1 MKLKSLLFGSAAV
14 FAAGTGAQA
23 ADLPVAEPV
32 EYVRICDAFGAGF
45 YYIPG
50 TDTCLKIGGRVRIE
64 SHYVDGDDFVSPLA
78 AAATS
83 GVTPPGNAGI
93 ALIPGITQQG
103 TGTNQNNI
111 VFVNGIFPT
120 VYTDEEREFNNWTS
134 RARAVVRMDA
144 RTQTDFGL
152 VRAYIEYQ
160 FTVGPADF
168 GVDYSGTGTNLNHAY
183 IQVTNDWGT
192 YTAGHTSSF
201 FDFWGS
207 NTYGTRV
214 GIDDNTGEQTLFGWT
229 FGFGNGFSATIS
241 VEDPQSGGR
250 RSNAGVGFATFQALP
265 GVGFGSVPGFD
276 SYEGQEAPDLVGN
289 IRIDQG
295 WGSAQVAGVV
305 RHLHDE
311 TGFESG
317 FPLAIGGLN
326 ENATPVD
333 DRGGADAIGYAVGGG
348 VNLNLPFF
356 GLGFNSFAGYS
367 EGAIKYITS
376 DPMGRNYYGG
386 YAGAGDFTG
395 PSADGSLTEAFVVR
409 AGLTGNFTPTVGFS
423 IDGSYTEVDSA
434 ANTFANATG
443 FGPVTIEG
451 IDYNHQAIVGNIHW
465 RPVAGLEFGWEAG
478 WNHLEIENSAAQRFA
493 LSNFTS
499 DRRRLRRLRRHV
511 PGAARLLSRQPP
523 RIRKSPASAGLFCVW
538 DAGRGMARPGPPVR
552 GDLRS
557 GRQLQPQRSQL
568 AAKSAIRCSVAVSR
582 SSGGCASPATCHCSR
597 FAWRSAIASKVATL
611 IRSVSSPRMASTG
624 IGRRLSK
631 TGQRS
636 AGSVSIAA
644 TISGKFSA
652 TSCTTRPCCFPE
664 AGLRDVAPGLVVQ
677 FRKIRGAPRASVC
690 RSPRPSRRSSAAK
703 TDAT

>member
-50 TDTCLKIGGRVRIE
+50 TDTCLRIGGRVRIE
-64 SHYVDGDDFVSPLA
+64 SHYVDGDNFVTPLA
-78 AAATS
+78 TAVTS
-83 GVTPPGNAGI
+83 GVTPGTLAR
-93 ALIPGITQQG
+93 IPGTTATPGAAQG
-103 TGTNQNNI
+103 NL
-111 VFVNGIFPT
+111 VVVNATIPT
-120 VYTDEEREFNNWTS
+120 VYTDEEREFNNWTT
-134 RARAVVRMDA
+134 RARAVARMDA

-152 VRAYIEYQ
+152 IRAFIEYQ
-160 FTVGPADF
+160 FTVGPSDF
-168 GVDYSGTGTNLNHAY
+168 GVDYSSTGTNLNHAY

-250 RSNAGVGFATFQALP
+250 RSNSGVGFATFTSAAAGAAQNFP
-265 GVGFGSVPGFD
+265 FGSVPGFD

-289 IRIDQG
+289 LRIDQG
-295 WGSAQVAGVV
+295 WGSAQIAGVV

-317 FPLAIGGLN
+317 FFGDQ

-333 DRGGADAIGYAVGGG
+333 DRGGGDAIGYAVGGG

-376 DPMGRNYYGG
+376 DPMGRGYFGG
-386 YAGAGDFTG
+386 YAGAGDFVG
-395 PSADGSLTEAFVVR
+395 PQADGSLTEAFVVR

-423 IDGSYTEVDSA
+423 LDGSYTEVDSA
-434 ANTFANATG
+434 SNTFATG
-443 FGPVTIEG
+443 IGPVVVEG

-465 RPVAGLEFGWEAG
+465 RPVSGLEFGWEAG
-478 WNHLEIENSAAQRFA
+478 WNHLEIENSALQRLA
-493 LSNFTS
+493 LSNGTTARADF
-499 DRRRLRRLRRHV
+499 DV
-511 PGAARLLSRQPP
+511 YGAMFR
-523 RIRKSPASAGLFCVW
+523 V
-538 DAGRGMARPGPPVR
+538 
-552 GDLRS
+552 
-557 GRQLQPQRSQL
+557 QRD
-568 AAKSAIRCSVAVSR
+568 
-582 SSGGCASPATCHCSR
+582 
-597 FAWRSAIASKVATL
+597 F
-611 IRSVSSPRMASTG
+611 
-624 IGRRLSK
+624 
-631 TGQRS
+631 
-636 AGSVSIAA
+636 
-644 TISGKFSA
+644 
-652 TSCTTRPCCFPE
+652 
-664 AGLRDVAPGLVVQ
+664 
-677 FRKIRGAPRASVC
+677 
-690 RSPRPSRRSSAAK
+690 
-703 TDAT
+703 